1 MLAIIVGQFNL
12 PITIDKNVF
21 RYFCKDATFQML
33 WLIHQIA
40 KPQNQ
45 AHALGKIVLEVFGI
59 AILMVIYT
67 M

>member
-40 KPQNQ
+40 KISVWD
-45 AHALGKIVLEVFGI
+45 AHRHRLFLFPKVYLAC
-59 AILMVIYT
+59 MHN
-67 M
+67 